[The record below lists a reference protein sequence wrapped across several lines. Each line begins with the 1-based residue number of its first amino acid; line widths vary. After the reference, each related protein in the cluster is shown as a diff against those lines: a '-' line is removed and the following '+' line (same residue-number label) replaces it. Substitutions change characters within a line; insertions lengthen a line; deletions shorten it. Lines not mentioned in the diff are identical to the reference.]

1 MLVLTV
7 DIAGL
12 LITRL
17 SALVERKLSGKHVL
31 FMLGGG
37 GGVVMESK
45 MSDAGSDK
53 TTPDLGQN

>member
-37 GGVVMESK
+37 GGGGGV
-45 MSDAGSDK
+45 
-53 TTPDLGQN
+53 